1 MSTRGAIGF
10 RYNGKDN
17 IAYNHSD
24 SYPDGLGIDTVTFIE
39 RVNAEDGWKQLA
51 TKVANLSV
59 IDDDADIRNLEGS
72 PMLHA
77 VYDGALTQFP
87 DDADFMK
94 DGLFNEYSYIINLD
108 KMVLECFDSGNLLKT
123 IGLSLVT
130 REALLEVYEKVD
142 GG

>member
-10 RYNGKDN
+10 KYNGKDR

-24 SYPDGLGIDTVTFIE
+24 SYPDGLGIDVVTFVE
-39 RVNAEDGWKQLA
+39 RVNAEDGWIQLA
-51 TKVANLSV
+51 AKVSV
-59 IDDDADIRNLEGS
+59 LGDIEDDTDIRNMEGS

-130 REALLEVYEKVD
+130 REALLEVYKKVD
-142 GG
+142 EG